1 MAVMSDVANARL
13 MRSAMLRRLDWGSIG
28 GRTDFSDIF
37 ASNKKAGISAGLVYW
52 RLRNWTRSVS
62 RCDRSAVTA
71 AVTAEAIV
79 DAHGDHIDVLGD
91 PVECTGNDGIGYRER
106 IVCITHE
113 EVIVFNAGRPIR
125 SEGPLPSDAH
135 GTTPAGRA
143 CRGQF
148 IAGKRAKY
156 AETIARY
163 RPAALHI
170 EQRRVPSPADLAGE
184 KADAISFRAG
194 REGWIDNTDA
204 RVAEVRP
211 IALTFQTKN
220 PLTDLPAITKLATKE
235 PPDRSRQPSEM
246 IGATT
251 PTKSQQLR
259 LWPQPPLA
267 PM

>member
-52 RLRNWTRSVS
+52 RVRNWTRSVS

-71 AVTAEAIV
+71 NAVV
-79 DAHGDHIDVLGD
+79 YAHGDHIHVLAD
-91 PVECTGNDGIGYRER
+91 PIERTGNDGIGYRER

-113 EVIVFNAGRPIR
+113 EVIVFKTGRPIR
-125 SEGPLPSDAH
+125 SEAPLPSDAH

-156 AETIARY
+156 AETIARH

-170 EQRRVPSPADLAGE
+170 EQRRVPSPTDLAGE

-220 PLTDLPAITKLATKE
+220 PLPDLPAITK
-235 PPDRSRQPSEM
+235 
-246 IGATT
+246 
-251 PTKSQQLR
+251 
-259 LWPQPPLA
+259 
-267 PM
+267 